1 MNFNESVKQLLK
13 HSIHQLNRVEAATFH
28 KHICFLQVVR
38 CRERSY
44 TLEGCNLTV
53 GRLFFQVIDFSKCSS
68 FSGIQDFV
76 IELSLF
82 RISDGSEVQ
91 VSEVLDLSTAV
102 YGKVEITDTAGISLG
117 LDVHLRSVVA
127 DSDNTPG
134 GGNEFDLITDG

>member
-76 IELSLF
+76 IELTVH
-82 RISDGSEVQ
+82 RASDDLEVTG
-91 VSEVLDLSTAV
+91 VLDLSTAV
-102 YGKVEITDTAGISLG
+102 YGKVEITNTAGISQG
-117 LDVHLRSVVA
+117 LDVHLLEVDA
-127 DSDNTPG
+127 DSDNIRG
-134 GGNEFDLITDG
+134 GSDEIYLVTYG

>member
-76 IELSLF
+76 IELTVH
-82 RISDGSEVQ
+82 RASDDLEVTG
-91 VSEVLDLSTAV
+91 VLDLSTAV
-102 YGKVEITDTAGISLG
+102 YGKVEITNTAGISLG

>member
-76 IELSLF
+76 IELTVH
-82 RISDGSEVQ
+82 RASDDLEVTG
-91 VSEVLDLSTAV
+91 VLDLSTAV

>member
-76 IELSLF
+76 IELTVH
-82 RISDGSEVQ
+82 RASDDLEVTG
-91 VSEVLDLSTAV
+91 VLDLSTAV
-102 YGKVEITDTAGISLG
+102 YGKVEITNTAGISQG